1 MVLGEGWLTDRK
13 RYWTYRFHRDHRSW
27 AQDPRVFV
35 DRGREMPNGEP
46 ALLKSRRYLRDA
58 EVRKLWLELVR
69 KGMGFNIIGLG
80 GDVES

>member
-1 MVLGEGWLTDRK
+1 MYSSDGCGRK
-13 RYWTYRFHRDHRSW
+13 TL
-27 AQDPRVFV
+27 VFSV
-35 DRGREMPNGEP
+35 DRGREMRNGEP

>member
-1 MVLGEGWLTDRK
+1 MGEGWLTDRK